1 MKKNIIEFLEES
13 IHEKKLS
20 HAFLIETSN
29 YENLVEK
36 IYETLKKNQ
45 ILNNVKL
52 ENNNNVI
59 VIKPDNNIIDKTKI
73 LELQEKFLTKTFD
86 NTYKVYFII
95 NAEKMNLS
103 SNNKLLK
110 FLEEPAANTLGFLLT
125 EDIDLI
131 IPTIRSRCTLFYS
144 QKEYK
149 ISDNLKE
156 EAQRILEMYNTSTCD
171 IMLLLKKFKSYDRND
186 LIDIINEII
195 NNLYDSKL
203 DQKKVNTILQLK
215 KCIDMLNNHVNLEL
229 ILDKIS
235 IELGN

>member
-86 NTYKVYFII
+86 DTYKVYFII

-131 IPTIRSRCTLFYS
+131 IPT

-156 EAQRILEMYNTSTCD
+156 EAQRILEMYNASTCD